1 MAVHE
6 KAQDKGAAQGPQEG
20 AGFSALGGSKVLD
33 SMDDLVT
40 VVDEKGIIHAQN
52 AAVIRKLGHSPKSMI
67 GQPITEYLHED
78 DRSSFLERLG
88 DFATGQRLQSTI
100 HARFI
105 TANSLSRWYEMSASS
120 ERLTDRGNL
129 LTLVSRETSD
139 LDTFA
144 SFSPQHELS
153 KFVGQWRF
161 DLADNKLTMSKECC
175 NFFGVVPG
183 PSFDFGE
190 FAKMTTHPD
199 DFDRTDRL
207 FWQGVARRE
216 PFAFCARILAADH
229 AYHQIRTQGFVEL
242 DGQANPKS
250 VIAICHDVTEQV
262 EADELLRESER
273 QLRRLFSQVSDVIA
287 RLDAKGRY
295 LSVSPAVERLLGYTP
310 QELIGRKTFEL
321 IHPADRP
328 GVIAAVEKLSQGEDM
343 ITVSHRALHRDGHEV
358 WVETTLRCVRKTR
371 AGIPEEV
378 ASVTR
383 DITER
388 KRAEQELAAARER
401 AEAASATK
409 SRFLANMS
417 HEFRTPLNAI
427 IGFSDIMR
435 RELFGPI
442 GVPRYKEYAQLIQD
456 SGAHLL
462 DLINDILD
470 MSKIEAGKFELRL
483 ENIDLEELVGSC
495 IKLVERRAQDAG
507 LSLHGKYAQSRHTVQ
522 ADRRAVKQILLNLLS
537 NAIKFTPAG
546 GFIAV
551 SIEAR
556 PDGVALQ
563 VTDTGVGIAPED
575 IERVMQPFEQVTDS
589 ALLTSAGT
597 GLGLALTQSLVQ
609 MHKGTLT
616 VESELGRGTTVTIFL
631 PFDPSALRAA

>member
-1 MAVHE
+1 M
-6 KAQDKGAAQGPQEG
+6 
-20 AGFSALGGSKVLD
+20 
-33 SMDDLVT
+33 
-40 VVDEKGIIHAQN
+40 
-52 AAVIRKLGHSPKSMI
+52 
-67 GQPITEYLHED
+67 
-78 DRSSFLERLG
+78 
-88 DFATGQRLQSTI
+88 
-100 HARFI
+100 
-105 TANSLSRWYEMSASS
+105 SRWYEMSASS

-129 LTLVSRETSD
+129 LTFVSRETSD

-175 NFFGVVPG
+175 NFFGIVPG

-242 DGQANPKS
+242 DDQANPKS

-295 LSVSPAVERLLGYTP
+295 LSISPAVERLLGYTP

-321 IHPADRP
+321 IYPADRP
-328 GVIAAVEKLSQGEDM
+328 GVLAAVEKLSQGEDM

-358 WVETTLRCVRKTR
+358 WLETTLRCVRKTR

-507 LSLHGKYAQSRHTVQ
+507 LSLHGKYAQSRQTVQ

-537 NAIKFTPAG
+537 NAIKFTPSG

-551 SIEAR
+551 SIEGR

-597 GLGLALTQSLVQ
+597 GLGLALTQSLVH
-609 MHKGTLT
+609 MHSGTLKI
-616 VESELGRGTTVTIFL
+616 ESELGRGTSVTVFL
-631 PFDPSALRAA
+631 PFDPHALRAA